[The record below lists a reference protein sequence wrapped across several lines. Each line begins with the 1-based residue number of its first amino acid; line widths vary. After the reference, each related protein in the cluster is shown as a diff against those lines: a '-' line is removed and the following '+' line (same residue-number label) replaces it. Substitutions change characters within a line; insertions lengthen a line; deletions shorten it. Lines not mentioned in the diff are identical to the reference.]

1 MATARPKLMTSD
13 DLLQLYSE
21 GVRGEL
27 IRGVLSETMPAGEM
41 HGKVVMRLARLMGN
55 HIEPRQLGTL
65 TGSDAGVLLETDPDT
80 VREPDVAYFS
90 VERLPLDA
98 ANPGFS
104 QVTPDLVVEVSSP
117 NDSHREV
124 NDKAMMWLRHGVRLV
139 WLVHPATRTVEVHYG
154 EARGG
159 EARGGEARGPTLV
172 DGDTLDGSD
181 VLPGFTCAVS
191 DIFGP

>member
-1 MATARPKLMTSD
+1 MATAKSKLLTSD
-13 DLLQLYSE
+13 DLLHLYSK

-41 HGKVVMRLARLMGN
+41 HGKVVMRLGRLLGN
-55 HIEPRQLGTL
+55 FIEPRQIGTL

-80 VREPDVAYFS
+80 VREPDIAYFS

-104 QVTPDLVVEVSSP
+104 QVAPDLVVEVSSP
-117 NDSHREV
+117 SDSHREI

-139 WLVHPATRTVEVHYG
+139 WVMHPATRTVEVHH
-154 EARGG
+154 R
-159 EARGGEARGPTLV
+159 EARGPTLV
-172 DGDTLDGSD
+172 DGDTLDGGD
-181 VLPGFTCAVS
+181 VLPGFTCAVR

>member
-13 DLLQLYSE
+13 DLLLLYSQ

-41 HGKVVMRLARLMGN
+41 HGKVVMRLARLLGN
-55 HIEPRQLGTL
+55 HIEPRELGTL

-90 VERLPLDA
+90 VEKLPLDA

-104 QVTPDLVVEVSSP
+104 QVAPDLVVEVSSL

-139 WLVHPATRTVEVHYG
+139 WLAHPATRTVEVHYG

-159 EARGGEARGPTLV
+159 EARGPTLV
-172 DGDTLDGSD
+172 DGDTLDGGH
-181 VLPGFTCAVS
+181 VLPGFACAVS